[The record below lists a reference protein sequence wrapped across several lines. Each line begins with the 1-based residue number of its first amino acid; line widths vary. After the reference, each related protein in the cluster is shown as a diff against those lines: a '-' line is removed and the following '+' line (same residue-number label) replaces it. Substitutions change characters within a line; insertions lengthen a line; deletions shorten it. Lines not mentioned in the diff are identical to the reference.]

1 VKERLSQ
8 PAGSK
13 FILREIRMAQR
24 KRNSPASQRYK
35 LEGRREKNK
44 ARKARKQEKIE
55 AKHTK
60 KREARKRERK
70 RVA

>member
-13 FILREIRMAQR
+13 FILREITMAQR
-24 KRNSPASQRYK
+24 KRNSPSSQRYK

-55 AKHTK
+55 AKHAK
-60 KREARKRERK
+60 KRKAQERK
-70 RVA
+70 KAA